1 MNIYLTFLLVCGN
14 IILFPYLTFSS
25 ELDWSSSDSKKSPD
39 PLTLTSK
46 RAQMASSIIAIQ
58 EEIKKRNDKL
68 TYFAQS
74 IHDQCYMGQ
83 NSWKVKE
90 GYSNRCSYRVTYF
103 YGFDGDFKEVM
114 TKFDD
119 DLLKS
124 GWKAASPI
132 FSLKYIF
139 QNYYDSFYGADKPKP
154 GNFPDQYLVS
164 DMPKTGYKKDSLVL
178 SVVYAEKRTKDLFE
192 IDSAQS
198 ILRGGLL
205 EFYEHKEFQDVKKL
219 FNEIT
224 LKNEYVVTLSIQDD
238 YFEN

>member
-1 MNIYLTFLLVCGN
+1 MNIYLTLLLVCGN
-14 IILFPYLTFSS
+14 IILFPRLSFSG
-25 ELDWSSSDSKKSPD
+25 LFDLSSADSKKSPD
-39 PLTLTSK
+39 PLTLTSE
-46 RAQMASSIIAIQ
+46 RAQTAANIVAIQ
-58 EEIKKRNDKL
+58 EEIKKRNDKF

-74 IHDQCYMGQ
+74 IHDQCYLGQ
-83 NSWKVKE
+83 NNWKVKE

-103 YGFDGDFKEVM
+103 YGFNGDFKEVM
-114 TKFDD
+114 SEFDD

-124 GWKAASPI
+124 GWEAPST

-139 QNYYDSFYGADKPKP
+139 QHYYDSFYGADKPKP

-164 DMPKTGYKKDSLVL
+164 DMPKTGYQKDSLVL
-178 SVVYAEKRTKDLFE
+178 SVVYAEKKTKDLFE
-192 IDSAQS
+192 VDSAQN

-205 EFYEHKEFQDVKKL
+205 EFYENKEFQDVKKL

-224 LKNEYVVTLSIQDD
+224 LNNEYVVTLSIQDD